1 MLKLY
6 RFGNDCKEYWET
18 WDDGE
23 GTHTVHWGILGTPGN
38 TKTFKTTLFQKAE
51 AAIQKEIERVTSEGF
66 KSINSAAHANL
77 MIEYAID
84 GMGTAADLEKRHRLE
99 ERMNETLGWTGLGA
113 CDGGS
118 IGSGTMEVC
127 NFVVDFQLAKT
138 VIEKDLAGSE
148 FANFTRIYDE
158 NSTDG

>member
-6 RFGNDCKEYWET
+6 RLTNGRKEYWET
-18 WDDGE
+18 WADDKGV
-23 GTHTVHWGILGTPGN
+23 HTIHWGALGSRGES
-38 TKTFKTTLFQKAE
+38 KAVKSTLLRKAE
-51 AAIQKEIERVTSEGF
+51 TSIQEEIHRLIEEGF
-66 KSINSAAHANL
+66 RSLSPEDHATL
-77 MIEYAID
+77 MIEYAIA
-84 GMGTAADLEKRHRLE
+84 GMGTAGDLDKRHRLE

-127 NFVVDFQLAKT
+127 SYVVDFELAKA
-138 VIEKDLAGSE
+138 VIENDLAGSE

-158 NSTDG
+158 KVGR